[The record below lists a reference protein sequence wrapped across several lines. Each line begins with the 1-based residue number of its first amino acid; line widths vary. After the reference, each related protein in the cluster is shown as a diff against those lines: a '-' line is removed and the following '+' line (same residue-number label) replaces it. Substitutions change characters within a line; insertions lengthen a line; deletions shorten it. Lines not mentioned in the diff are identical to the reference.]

1 MDENYLNPG
10 AFRQIINLIY
20 EINSKILKIICCIL
34 LSNKKRKF
42 LIDKSLMVVD
52 KIIPKIHLRQSL
64 FVYSACGP
72 FTKKGMNA
80 KLKKTQDA
88 LDILYQNE

>member
-34 LSNKKRKF
+34 LSNK
-42 LIDKSLMVVD
+42 IDKSLMVVD

-80 KLKKTQDA
+80 KMKKTQDA